1 MTRLLTSTHL
11 KTSPKLVIVLALLG
25 LFLTGC
31 ATVPSEER
39 RYDVVYSPTQL
50 KEDLAFIDEKLRTI
64 HPNLFSRQSEASY
77 SEAYDET
84 YKTLIGPSNRR
95 QYFTNIAP
103 LLASFQDTHIQ
114 LQLPVEEFTEF
125 STQQGLFPLKVL
137 ITEGKFVV
145 IADEQDLPTIPVGAE
160 IKSING
166 VSIEELLPQL
176 GQLVPSETETG
187 RVRLIQV
194 HLAKL
199 LWAVFPNQNQYE
211 VTYAWRNREFVEQL
225 VPELNFEQVI
235 EPPTT
240 APLISSYGTR
250 TIDSKTSL
258 LWLNDFNESYGTF
271 NEFLEGYFTQLR
283 EQNKT
288 RLILD
293 LRYNQGGLTDNL
305 KLLLSYLSPRPI
317 NWAERARLKVSDE
330 FKKQHRALVGS
341 TKSDKYTAYLGWLPM
356 EYLNL
361 WQWELLFSSDG
372 DVLET
377 NIDPLIENQEMFF
390 QGDIV
395 VLSNGYCFS
404 ACAALLSNLQSHELA
419 TILGESPGSYIGTQY
434 GYPIQVRL
442 PNTGLMLSLPAMEII
457 LHEDVG
463 STKDLEPNYVV
474 VRTQDDV
481 IKNQDIV
488 LKKALEYIREKQ

>member
-1 MTRLLTSTHL
+1 MTRQQYSINRQCF
-11 KTSPKLVIVLALLG
+11 SKLVVTVALLG
-25 LFLTGC
+25 MFFSGC
-31 ATVPSEER
+31 ASVPTENR

-77 SEAYDET
+77 SAAYDAT

-125 STQQGLFPLKVL
+125 SNEQGLFPLKVL
-137 ITEGKFVV
+137 ITEGKFIV

-160 IKSING
+160 IKAING
-166 VSIEELLPQL
+166 VSTGELLPLL

-187 RVRLIQV
+187 QIRLIQV

-199 LWAVFPNQNQYE
+199 LWSVFPEQNQYQ
-211 VTYAWRNREFVEQL
+211 VTYAWRAREFVEQL
-225 VPELNFEQVI
+225 VPELSYEQVPELPI
-235 EPPTT
+235 EP
-240 APLISSYGTR
+240 ISSSYGTR
-250 TIDSKTSL
+250 TIDAKTSL

-271 NEFLEGYFTQLR
+271 DEFLESYFLQLR
-283 EQNKT
+283 DKKKT
-288 RLILD
+288 NLILD

-317 NWAERARLKVSDE
+317 NWAERARLKISEE
-330 FKKQHRALVGS
+330 FKKQHRDLVGV

-361 WQWELLFSSDG
+361 WQWELLFSSEG

-377 NIDPLIENQEMFF
+377 NIDPLIENQDTYF
-390 QGDIV
+390 QGNIV

-404 ACAALLSNLQSHELA
+404 ACAALLSNLQSHDLA

-442 PNTGLMLSLPAMEII
+442 PNTGLLLSLPAMEII

-463 STKDLEPNYVV
+463 STKNLEPNYTVA
-474 VRTQDDV
+474 RTQDDV
-481 IKNQDIV
+481 IKNRDIV
-488 LKKALEYIREKQ
+488 LTKALEFIRQKQ